1 MPRGG
6 RHQVTVLL
14 ENSEEERFSA
24 YCAQR
29 GFKKSTLIVR
39 LIREHLDRE
48 GFAAQPT
55 LFAQGEREAMVL
67 PRRGIQPKTSTKRV
81 VKRGEG

>member
-1 MPRGG
+1 MPMPRSG

-14 ENSEEERFSA
+14 DDPDEERFSA
-24 YCAQR
+24 YCTQR

-48 GFAAQPT
+48 GFAT
-55 LFAQGEREAMVL
+55 QGSLDLSSPQIAKVGQRR
-67 PRRGIQPKTSTKRV
+67 PRNTRQ
-81 VKRGEG
+81 

>member
-1 MPRGG
+1 MPRSG
-6 RHQVTVLL
+6 RNQVTVLL
-14 ENSEEERFSA
+14 DDPDEERFSA

-48 GFAAQPT
+48 GFALQPT
-55 LFAQGEREAMVL
+55 LFEQEKPAVRHRQSGAELHKRQ
-67 PRRGIQPKTSTKRV
+67 RIQR
-81 VKRGEG
+81 

>member
-1 MPRGG
+1 MPKPSRY
-6 RHQVTVLL
+6 QVTVLL
-14 ENSEEERFSA
+14 DEPAEERFSA

-48 GFAAQPT
+48 GFASQPSLLDRPT
-55 LFAQGEREAMVL
+55 RAGA
-67 PRRGIQPKTSTKRV
+67 RRSSSTGQLRATD
-81 VKRGEG
+81 ENA

>member
-1 MPRGG
+1 MPRSD

-14 ENSEEERFSA
+14 DDTDEERFSA
-24 YCAQR
+24 YCGER

-48 GFAAQPT
+48 GFATQPGLLEQRKVRGTSASRSNQSSQT
-55 LFAQGEREAMVL
+55 LR
-67 PRRGIQPKTSTKRV
+67 RRGVNQ
-81 VKRGEG
+81 GHG

>member
-1 MPRGG
+1 MPRTG

-14 ENSEEERFSA
+14 DEPDEERFSA
-24 YCAQR
+24 YCTQR

-48 GFAAQPT
+48 GFASQPSLLDRPSRT
-55 LFAQGEREAMVL
+55 GGRGSSSAGQGR
-67 PRRGIQPKTSTKRV
+67 TK
-81 VKRGEG
+81 GENA